1 MGRYALDMEKYA
13 DLARTASAEG
23 CVLLKND
30 NSTLPLKKGDKVAVF
45 GRMAF
50 HYYKSGL
57 GSGGLVNTRYVVG
70 ILDALRACK
79 DIALDEELIGI
90 YEKWIKDH
98 PYDEGEGWGLVPWSQ
113 EEMPVTEEMLQTA
126 SGDDVALVILGR
138 TAGEDQDNT
147 DKPGSYKLT
156 RTEEDLIRK
165 VSSQFSRTAV
175 ILNVGNIIDMKWV
188 REFDPA
194 AVLYAWQGGQEGGNG
209 VCDVLMG
216 RVNPCGKLT
225 DTIAEDISDYPST
238 SNFGDLQKNYYKE
251 DIYVGYRYFETFA
264 KDKVLYPFGFGLSY
278 TSFSVQASAEEKDEH
293 TVCVKATVKNTGTKP
308 GKEVLEV
315 YAKAPQGVLD
325 TPVRVLCGFAK
336 TKELAAG
343 EEEHITLEIPKN
355 TFASYDDSGVTGHR
369 DCFVLLEGTYTIYVG
384 TDVRTAQKAG
394 SYPQTFTV
402 LEQLEEVCAPQK
414 PFARMTRKLGDVIGY
429 SDTPERIYG
438 PYDRVEKP
446 AEISQTGD
454 KGYRLEDVYDKKIS
468 METFVAQLSDE
479 DLIMLFR
486 GEGMCSPKVTPGTA
500 AAFAGL
506 TPSLRQFRIP
516 AECASD
522 GPSGIRMDCGTKA
535 FSLPNGTLLGCT
547 FNCELVRQLYEMTG
561 LELRLNRVDTLLG
574 PGLNI
579 HRNPLN
585 GRNFEY
591 ISEDPFLT
599 GKMGAAQL
607 QGLNIAGSTGTIKH
621 FAANNQETKR
631 HEADSIISVR
641 ALREIYLKGFE
652 IAVKEGPARSV
663 MTTYGPVNG
672 VWTAGSYD
680 LNTIVLRKDWGFSGI
695 VMTDWWAKANHE
707 GQPSDPRIHAVMA
720 AAQNDVYMV
729 TADAQDMQQDDMLEE
744 FQKGNLT
751 RGQLQRNAINI
762 LQFVLKSPAM
772 LYEMDRISPEELKDR
787 KNAAKDDPD
796 VSKMMKFVAD
806 EQGNIRISGDGWDT
820 HQGKEILADLDMK
833 AGSYELQMKVKS
845 NLDDLAQLPV
855 TVYLDNIIKG
865 TLSFRGSK
873 GQWVTQQIRFDTFE
887 GHHYMKVY
895 FGATGLTV
903 DHIAFQLSGG
913 ADKEQ

>member
-1 MGRYALDMEKYA
+1 
-13 DLARTASAEG
+13 
-23 CVLLKND
+23 
-30 NSTLPLKKGDKVAVF
+30 
-45 GRMAF
+45 
-50 HYYKSGL
+50 
-57 GSGGLVNTRYVVG
+57 
-70 ILDALRACK
+70 
-79 DIALDEELIGI
+79 
-90 YEKWIKDH
+90 
-98 PYDEGEGWGLVPWSQ
+98 
-113 EEMPVTEEMLQTA
+113 MPVTEEMLQTA

-264 KDKVLYPFGFGLSY
+264 KDKVLYPFGYGLSY

-343 EEEHITLEIPKN
+343 EEEHIILEIPKN

-402 LEQLEEVCAPQK
+402 IEQLEEVCAPQK
-414 PFARMTRKLGDVIGY
+414 PFARMTRKPGDVIGY

-506 TPSLRQFRIP
+506 TPSLRKFRIP

-772 LYEMDRISPEELKDR
+772 LYEMNRISPEELKDR

-887 GHHYMKVY
+887 GHHYMKLY

-903 DHIAFQLSGG
+903 DHIAFQMSGG

>member
-209 VCDVLMG
+209 VCDVLTG

-278 TSFSVQASAEEKDEH
+278 TSFFVQASAEEKDEH

-402 LEQLEEVCAPQK
+402 IEQLEEVCAPQK
-414 PFARMTRKLGDVIGY
+414 PFARMTRKPGDVIGY

-506 TPSLRQFRIP
+506 TPSLRKFRIP

-621 FAANNQETKR
+621 F
-631 HEADSIISVR
+631 
-641 ALREIYLKGFE
+641 
-652 IAVKEGPARSV
+652 
-663 MTTYGPVNG
+663 
-672 VWTAGSYD
+672 
-680 LNTIVLRKDWGFSGI
+680 
-695 VMTDWWAKANHE
+695 
-707 GQPSDPRIHAVMA
+707 
-720 AAQNDVYMV
+720 
-729 TADAQDMQQDDMLEE
+729 
-744 FQKGNLT
+744 
-751 RGQLQRNAINI
+751 
-762 LQFVLKSPAM
+762 
-772 LYEMDRISPEELKDR
+772 
-787 KNAAKDDPD
+787 
-796 VSKMMKFVAD
+796 
-806 EQGNIRISGDGWDT
+806 
-820 HQGKEILADLDMK
+820 
-833 AGSYELQMKVKS
+833 
-845 NLDDLAQLPV
+845 
-855 TVYLDNIIKG
+855 
-865 TLSFRGSK
+865 
-873 GQWVTQQIRFDTFE
+873 
-887 GHHYMKVY
+887 
-895 FGATGLTV
+895 
-903 DHIAFQLSGG
+903 
-913 ADKEQ
+913 

>member
-209 VCDVLMG
+209 VCDVLTG

-264 KDKVLYPFGFGLSY
+264 KDKVLYPFGL
-278 TSFSVQASAEEKDEH
+278 
-293 TVCVKATVKNTGTKP
+293 
-308 GKEVLEV
+308 
-315 YAKAPQGVLD
+315 LD

-343 EEEHITLEIPKN
+343 EEEHIILEIPKN

-414 PFARMTRKLGDVIGY
+414 PFARMTRKPGDVIGY

-561 LELRLNRVDTLLG
+561 LELRLNRVYF
-574 PGLNI
+574 
-579 HRNPLN
+579 R
-585 GRNFEY
+585 
-591 ISEDPFLT
+591 
-599 GKMGAAQL
+599 
-607 QGLNIAGSTGTIKH
+607 
-621 FAANNQETKR
+621 
-631 HEADSIISVR
+631 
-641 ALREIYLKGFE
+641 
-652 IAVKEGPARSV
+652 RSV
-663 MTTYGPVNG
+663 FNWKNG
-672 VWTAGSYD
+672 SRTA
-680 LNTIVLRKDWGFSGI
+680 
-695 VMTDWWAKANHE
+695 
-707 GQPSDPRIHAVMA
+707 
-720 AAQNDVYMV
+720 
-729 TADAQDMQQDDMLEE
+729 
-744 FQKGNLT
+744 
-751 RGQLQRNAINI
+751 
-762 LQFVLKSPAM
+762 
-772 LYEMDRISPEELKDR
+772 
-787 KNAAKDDPD
+787 
-796 VSKMMKFVAD
+796 
-806 EQGNIRISGDGWDT
+806 
-820 HQGKEILADLDMK
+820 
-833 AGSYELQMKVKS
+833 AG
-845 NLDDLAQLPV
+845 
-855 TVYLDNIIKG
+855 T
-865 TLSFRGSK
+865 
-873 GQWVTQQIRFDTFE
+873 
-887 GHHYMKVY
+887 
-895 FGATGLTV
+895 
-903 DHIAFQLSGG
+903 
-913 ADKEQ
+913 